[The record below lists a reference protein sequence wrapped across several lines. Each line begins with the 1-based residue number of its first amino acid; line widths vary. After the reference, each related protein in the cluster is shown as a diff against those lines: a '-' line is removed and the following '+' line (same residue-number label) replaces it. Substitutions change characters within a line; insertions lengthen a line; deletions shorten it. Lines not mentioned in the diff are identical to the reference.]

1 MHLLSIDDLGPEGA
15 RQVIDRA
22 EQLRAGAAPLELG
35 SPLIGSV
42 FLEGSL
48 RTQSGF
54 AAAAAR
60 LGGQCLPVNGSR
72 YTPTVPSET
81 LNDTLRTLSGY
92 VDLIVL
98 RPDTALDVEYVRS
111 NVSTPVLNGGDVGPL
126 FEHPTQGLV
135 DLMAIRTLAGPVH
148 RQRIAICGDLRMRSV
163 TSLLKLFEFEPPASL
178 VAFQPPSITEVRPAW
193 RGGLRGEHR
202 EEISLKDIDVLYIA
216 GMRHDSIPTGERQR
230 FILTAAHLGTMAS
243 GGVVLCPMPCIDE
256 ISPQARLDSRVKMFE
271 QSDLGM
277 FVRQAVI
284 ESMLTK

>member
-1 MHLLSIDDLGPEGA
+1 MHLLSIDDLGPEDA

-42 FLEGSL
+42 FLEASL

-54 AAAAAR
+54 AAAAR
-60 LGGQCLPVNGSR
+60 LRGQCLPVNGSR

-98 RPDTALDVEYVRS
+98 RPDIALDVEYVRS
-111 NVSTPVLNGGDVGPL
+111 TVSTPVINGGDVGPF
-126 FEHPTQGLV
+126 FEHPTQALV

-178 VAFQPPSITEVRPAW
+178 AAFQPPSLAEVRTADW
-193 RGGLRGEHR
+193 GELKVDQQDT
-202 EEISLKDIDVLYIA
+202 ISLHDVDVLYIA
-216 GMRHDSIPTGERQR
+216 GMRHDSVPIEERQR
-230 FILTAAHLGTMAS
+230 FILTSAHLGTMAS
-243 GGVVLCPMPCIDE
+243 EGVVLCPMPCIDE
-256 ISPQARLDSRVKMFE
+256 ISSEARDDRRAKMFE
-271 QSDLGM
+271 QSDLGL
-277 FVRQAVI
+277 FVRQAVL
-284 ESMLTK
+284 ERMLME